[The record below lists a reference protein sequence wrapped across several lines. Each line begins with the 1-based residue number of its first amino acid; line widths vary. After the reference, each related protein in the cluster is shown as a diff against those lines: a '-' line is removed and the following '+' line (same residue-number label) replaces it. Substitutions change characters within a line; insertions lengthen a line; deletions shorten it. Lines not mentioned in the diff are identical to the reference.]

1 MSTLRVE
8 LIGEDLVIRI
18 TPQARNDL
26 GLRAGDE
33 VQLAR
38 SIHGEISLAPA
49 DMDHQIRL
57 ERSLAFLRRFQGRA

>member
-8 LIGEDLVIRI
+8 QIGEELIIRI
-18 TPQARNDL
+18 TSQARNDL
-26 GLRAGDE
+26 GLRPGDE

-38 SIHGEISLAPA
+38 SIHGEISLAPS

-57 ERSLAFLRRFQGRA
+57 ERSRAFLRRFQGRA

>member
-8 LIGEDLVIRI
+8 LIGEELVIRI
-18 TPQARNDL
+18 TSQAQSDL
-26 GLRAGDE
+26 GLRPGDE

-38 SIHGEISLAPA
+38 SIHGEISLAPS

-57 ERSLAFLRRFQGRA
+57 ERSRAFLRRYQARS

>member
-8 LIGEDLVIRI
+8 QIGEELVIRI
-18 TPQARNDL
+18 TSEARNEL
-26 GLRAGDE
+26 GLKSGDE
-33 VQLAR
+33 VCLAR

-57 ERSLAFLRRFQGRA
+57 ERSRAFLRRFQGRA